1 MIDSTNIYSGP
12 PLTPQQ
18 KENNKVSY
26 WLNKLFNQ
34 EKEKNKQILD
44 NISENKSI
52 INKEKQISN
61 INQVKKVEADKH
73 VISDMVQ
80 NSNDILMSTTSAAF
94 PFDFFPTTIN
104 VEATSVTIITRQLFS
119 SQVHSVDIKDI
130 SSVFI
135 ETGILFAAITLISK
149 IFSQKELVIDRLW
162 KKEAILLRRVI
173 EG

>member
-1 MIDSTNIYSGP
+1 MIDSKNIYSGP
-12 PLTPQQ
+12 PLSPQQ
-18 KENNKVSY
+18 KENNKISY
-26 WLNKLFNQ
+26 WLNKLFYQ
-34 EKEKNKQILD
+34 EKEKNKEILD
-44 NISENKSI
+44 NISKDKVI
-52 INKEKQISN
+52 VNKEKQISN

-80 NSNDILMSTTSAAF
+80 NSNEILMSITSVGF

-104 VEATSVTIITRQLFS
+104 IEATRATIITRQLFS

-149 IFSQKELVIDRLW
+149 IFSQKESLQRSQRQ
-162 KKEAILLRRVI
+162 ILLRERY
-173 EG
+173 